1 MLQNRKYSH
10 IWRNIK
16 FSPKAKTEDYSLIKF
31 KNLVVAHSLGG
42 RVGVGGGYGEGGV
55 GRREIMCG
63 CGLRKERE
71 WWWL

>member
-1 MLQNRKYSH
+1 MLLNKLKKNRKL
-10 IWRNIK
+10 
-16 FSPKAKTEDYSLIKF
+16 FSLNAAILLYKIKF

-42 RVGVGGGYGEGGV
+42 RVGVWGGYGEGGV